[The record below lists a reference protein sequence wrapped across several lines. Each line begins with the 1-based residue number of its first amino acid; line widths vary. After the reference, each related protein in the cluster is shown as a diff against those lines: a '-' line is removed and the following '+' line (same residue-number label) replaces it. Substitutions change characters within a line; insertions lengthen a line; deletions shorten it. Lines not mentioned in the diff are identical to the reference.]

1 MNSFGFF
8 LRRIAWQ
15 FGFKRE
21 RQRWGAVNRETQIL
35 SEAEDL
41 LGRLAWRDVKEIDE
55 LSGEYWQ
62 ILDIDEQQEKLR
74 QETRETDARCE
85 ALKAQL
91 EEIQGR
97 EDQKVLELKE
107 QKAKRMDEALAL
119 MREIEEL
126 KEWKEVTK
134 RKFVTLKAKLKVIRK
149 HEGEEIDLHVEIEKT
164 KAAMAKLKQDFATD
178 LGSIQSKTETV
189 EAIEKKV
196 DEIEKEVVASK
207 TKVKADTADLANEVS
222 RLSKQIAE
230 LSAKIGHLENTK
242 ADFFYQIGHFLSNN
256 IDNRDRTIRATLRKH
271 RQLVSRIA
279 YFRRSIAF
287 NQRLARRTN
296 P

>member
-1 MNSFGFF
+1 
-8 LRRIAWQ
+8 
-15 FGFKRE
+15 
-21 RQRWGAVNRETQIL
+21 
-35 SEAEDL
+35 
-41 LGRLAWRDVKEIDE
+41 VKEIDE

-74 QETRETDARCE
+74 QETRETDGRCE
-85 ALKAQL
+85 ILRAQL

-97 EDQKVLELKE
+97 EEEKLQEMKE
-107 QKAKRMDEALAL
+107 SKAKRMDEALAL

-149 HEGEEIDLHVEIEKT
+149 HEGEASDLQVEIEKT
-164 KAAMAKLKQDFATD
+164 KVAMAKLKQDFATD
-178 LGSIQSKTETV
+178 LASIQSKTETI

-196 DEIEKEVVASK
+196 DEIEKEIVEAK
-207 TKVKADTADLANEVS
+207 TRVKEETAELANEVS
-222 RLSKQIAE
+222 KLSKQIAE
-230 LSAKIGHLENTK
+230 LSAKIGALENTK

-256 IDNRDRTIRATLRKH
+256 IDSKDRTIREALRKH
-271 RQLVSRIA
+271 RQLVSRIS